1 MKKNKNFT
9 IILAAAL
16 TLVGIIVITIVVGLS
31 LPKHPDIIQGQAETT
46 DYRLSSKVPARVCE
60 IRVQEGDHVRRGI
73 RLSYLKLLI
82 SVPNCRK
89 QKPPMPLHRH
99 RNKKHRTVRAKSRY
113 NKPTKCGRKH
123 VQPWR

>member
-60 IRVQEGDHVRRGI
+60 IRVQEGD
-73 RLSYLKLLI
+73 LI

>member
-46 DYRLSSKVPARVCE
+46 D
-60 IRVQEGDHVRRGI
+60 
-73 RLSYLKLLI
+73 
-82 SVPNCRK
+82 
-89 QKPPMPLHRH
+89 
-99 RNKKHRTVRAKSRY
+99 
-113 NKPTKCGRKH
+113 
-123 VQPWR
+123 